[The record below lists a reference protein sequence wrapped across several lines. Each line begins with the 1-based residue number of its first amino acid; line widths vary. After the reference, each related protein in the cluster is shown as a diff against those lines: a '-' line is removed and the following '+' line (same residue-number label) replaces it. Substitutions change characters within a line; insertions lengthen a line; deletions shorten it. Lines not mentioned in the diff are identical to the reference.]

1 MCVATRDIM
10 DCMFEAYLANEGVIE
25 ADDIPQTKDPIWILG
40 KKYNGSEGSF
50 KHTFAINLHII

>member
-1 MCVATRDIM
+1 MCIATRDIM

-40 KKYNGSEGSF
+40 KKYNGSEG
-50 KHTFAINLHII
+50 N